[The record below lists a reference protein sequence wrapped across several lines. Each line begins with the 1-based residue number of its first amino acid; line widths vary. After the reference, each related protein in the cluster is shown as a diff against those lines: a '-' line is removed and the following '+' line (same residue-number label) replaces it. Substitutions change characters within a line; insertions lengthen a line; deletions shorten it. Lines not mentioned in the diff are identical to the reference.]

1 MLKKCRILNSSAF
14 STTDVFYGN
23 SRYRR
28 NFGRR
33 KLSLDKKVV
42 RHLNSLGVLPIQER
56 ALLFVK
62 NVCHAINLVQRGFI
76 GVPYQRYIFC
86 KVAVKRGNC
95 DELSALLA
103 SSPTLVGN
111 DNKEKAPLRKGVVA
125 SLQSFDFVDGKSCL
139 CRDYIQRNFG
149 VTEPLGHGLLLFQRF
164 GLCLFKALLLAFMK
178 FVFQSHI
185 LVPRE
190 SVGFEIRHLFVD
202 GFGFVRV
209 HVLGCKVLHVG
220 LYDRVVKLLIPRKNI
235 KIFISEVVQAN
246 VCVLFSPVFK
256 VVNREFA
263 FKNVHWTQENDIL
276 GLETSIKVSLGKS
289 YPVAHTLVIPSTLRQ
304 FFGINHQHL
313 QIEGTDSFPIFIRFS
328 GKDVVA
334 NALVICI
341 ETEYGLRSGSFLV
354 VDFNV
359 EQMLNEGLCDM
370 LIAKNKPKHNRVGNV
385 KFIKWFN
392 IHLYSPIVDLG
403 ALIYMNEFSKNAF
416 MQILQ
421 TTVIKNLHFATK
433 GLRHFFDE
441 KDLYLE
447 VA

>member
-1 MLKKCRILNSSAF
+1 MNSF
-14 STTDVFYGN
+14 QIPFVNNDIFDRV
-23 SRYRR
+23 
-28 NFGRR
+28 
-33 KLSLDKKVV
+33 LSE
-42 RHLNSLGVLPIQER
+42 VLF
-56 ALLFVK
+56 ALFVGEWFSY
-62 NVCHAINLVQRGFI
+62 AGM
-76 GVPYQRYIFC
+76 GT
-86 KVAVKRGNC
+86 
-95 DELSALLA
+95 SA
-103 SSPTLVGN
+103 
-111 DNKEKAPLRKGVVA
+111 KEKASLNKGAVA
-125 SLQSFDFVDGKSCL
+125 CLQSFDFVDGKSCL

-149 VTEPLGHGLLLFQRF
+149 VTETLGHGLFLFQSF
-164 GLCLFKALLLAFMK
+164 GCFFFSYFYLSFMK

-190 SVGFEIRHLFVD
+190 SVCFEKGHLIVD
-202 GFGFVRV
+202 CFGLARV
-209 HVLGCKVLHVG
+209 CALGCKVLHVG
-220 LYDRVVKLLIPRKNI
+220 LYDRVVKLLIHRKNI

-276 GLETSIKVSLGKS
+276 GFEASIKVPFSKCHSIAHALIVSNSLGE
-289 YPVAHTLVIPSTLRQ
+289 
-304 FFGINHQHL
+304 FFGIHHL
-313 QIEGTDSFPIFIRFS
+313 HFNVKNTESFFVFVCFS
-328 GKDVVA
+328 SKDIKA
-334 NALVICI
+334 NAFVICI
-341 ETEYGLRSGSFLV
+341 ETEYGLRSGSFQV

-421 TTVIKNLHFATK
+421 TTAVKNRHFAAE
-433 GLRHFFDE
+433 GLHHFFDE